1 VTPRAT
7 PLTPTV
13 FLFCRLGDMVMLT
26 SLLNLLHQRYGQPCR
41 VVGTGSWTSA
51 IYAGNADVAG
61 VWSFHRHLPFL
72 LDRPWLQVR
81 RALRDSAPGPI
92 YVCERHFRQLPRIR
106 RMLRLGGV
114 DPRRVL
120 YLTDPARPGQDHLVD
135 LMLRLGN
142 RTPPALQERDYPVPP
157 LTAVVGPRLHVL
169 ASERA
174 ARDRWLGAQGWSGRE
189 LILIQPGNHRSMGPK
204 RARWRRLNTDDK
216 WWPPERWAQLC
227 QRIHEQRR
235 DAVLILRGSR
245 EEVPLL
251 EEIRAAARVAS
262 VAVVGNGL
270 RELFALAE
278 AASSM
283 ISVDTGPAHAAAA
296 LSVPLVVLYG
306 AEMPSQWLP
315 RSPFGTPVVGLGGPP
330 VSARADQSSVDEVFA
345 AWRSLGEHRQPTDT
359 RAGGSRAVGPL
370 RATLD

>member
-1 VTPRAT
+1 MTPRAT

-26 SLLNLLHQRYGQPCR
+26 LLLNLLHQRYGKPCR

-51 IYAGNADVAG
+51 IYAGNPDVEE

-72 LDRPWLQVR
+72 LDRPWRQVR

-92 YVCERHFRQLPRIR
+92 YVCERHYRQLPRIQ
-106 RMLRLGGV
+106 RMLRFSGV

-120 YLTDPARPGQDHLVD
+120 YLTDPARPGQIHLVD
-135 LMLRLGN
+135 LMVKLGM
-142 RTPPALQERDYPVPP
+142 RTPPALQASDYPVPP
-157 LTAVVGPRLHVL
+157 PTALVGPRLYVL
-169 ASERA
+169 PGERIA
-174 ARDRWLGAQGWSGRE
+174 CDRWLATQGLSARE

-227 QRIHEQRR
+227 QRLHEERP
-235 DAVLILRGSR
+235 AAALVLRGSR

-251 EEIRAAARVAS
+251 EEIRAAARVDNL
-262 VAVVGNGL
+262 VVVGNGL

-330 VSARADQSSVDEVFA
+330 VSSRADQISVDNVLT
-345 AWRSLGEHRQPTDT
+345 AWRSLGEHPA
-359 RAGGSRAVGPL
+359 AGQR
-370 RATLD
+370 RATRD